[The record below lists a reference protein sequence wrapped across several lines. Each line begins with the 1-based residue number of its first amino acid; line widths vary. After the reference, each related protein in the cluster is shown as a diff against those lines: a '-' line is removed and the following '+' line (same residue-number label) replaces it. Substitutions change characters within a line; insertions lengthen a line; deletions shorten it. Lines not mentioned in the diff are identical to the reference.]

1 VGHDPSVLNPT
12 LAARSGR
19 YNLASSRGF
28 SSTCEFE
35 VFEHSI
41 FKEMLRRPVESSRIG
56 AVRVPKDSVRR
67 KETHVDRR
75 LEDNIE

>member
-19 YNLASSRGF
+19 YNLGSSRGF

-35 VFEHSI
+35 AFEHSI
-41 FKEMLRRPVESSRIG
+41 FKEMLRRRVERSRIG
-56 AVRVPKDSVRR
+56 AVRVPKDTVSR

-75 LEDNIE
+75 LEANIE